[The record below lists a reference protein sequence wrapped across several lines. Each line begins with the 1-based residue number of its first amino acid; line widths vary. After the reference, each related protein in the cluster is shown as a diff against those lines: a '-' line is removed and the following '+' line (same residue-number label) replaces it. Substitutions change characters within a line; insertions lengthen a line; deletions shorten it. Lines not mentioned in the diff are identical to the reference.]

1 MKLRNLLINL
11 GLLIAAILVLVFFLN
26 ILLNWYT
33 HKGESLTVPDL
44 RGRTIEEAKGIIAQR
59 DLDLAIS
66 DTIYDATQPRLSIL
80 EQNQKPVSKVKRG
93 RKIYLTV
100 NAPLPPKV
108 SIPDE
113 VLSGDVQYAQAVKM
127 LESYGFK
134 VGQVK
139 RVPGI
144 AENVVKEVHYKDQ
157 VVKPG
162 MKLDKGSVVDLY
174 LEDGGKGEK
183 FPMRSLIGMPYDE
196 AYILIKGDNLNP
208 GNVIPENPETK
219 DFKGTFVY
227 KQNPVPGSNI
237 SQGEAVDLWVTDSTT
252 YFGKYAH

>member
-1 MKLRNLLINL
+1 MKFRNLVINL
-11 GLLIAAILVLVFFLN
+11 GLLVLAVIILVFFLN

-44 RGRTIEEAKGIIAQR
+44 RGRTVDEAR
-59 DLDLAIS
+59 DIVKQHNLDLAVS

-80 EQNQKPVSKVKRG
+80 EQNPKPDSKVKQG

-108 SIPDE
+108 SVPDE

-127 LESYGFK
+127 LESFGFK

-208 GNVIPENPETK
+208 GEVIPENPATK

-227 KQNPVPGSNI
+227 KQNPAAGSN
-237 SQGEAVDLWVTDSTT
+237 
-252 YFGKYAH
+252 